1 MLSHL
6 PDTVLRVDSSGV
18 VVDCHSGTD
27 CDLCFPTG
35 NVFPFDIS
43 DCLAHTMTRNEAT
56 TCELQT
62 GDRWYEARIH
72 PYDPQS
78 VLVVLRDIT
87 GDKARHEGLEAME
100 KASRE
105 ALEKSNQE
113 LQQFVYAAS
122 HDLRE
127 PLVKVTAFGTR
138 LQEICQNGHPWDE
151 KSEYLLSVILSAA
164 GRMTSLIDDLL
175 MYSRVGRKDEP
186 WEAFDLH
193 GVIKEA
199 QDNLSEQ
206 FQATKAQITTSSLP
220 HIFGDRTQFVLLMQN
235 LISNSL
241 KYRHPDRTPEITI
254 TASIDDQYLRL
265 VVEDNGIGFEM
276 QYQDRIFQIF
286 ERLHSRSQVAGTG
299 IGLALCKK
307 IVERHRGEI
316 SAVGTPD
323 KGAVFTI
330 RLPVEALHVS

>member
-1 MLSHL
+1 
-6 PDTVLRVDSSGV
+6 
-18 VVDCHSGTD
+18 
-27 CDLCFPTG
+27 
-35 NVFPFDIS
+35 
-43 DCLAHTMTRNEAT
+43 
-56 TCELQT
+56 
-62 GDRWYEARIH
+62 
-72 PYDPQS
+72 
-78 VLVVLRDIT
+78 
-87 GDKARHEGLEAME
+87 
-100 KASRE
+100 
-105 ALEKSNQE
+105 
-113 LQQFVYAAS
+113 
-122 HDLRE
+122 
-127 PLVKVTAFGTR
+127 
-138 LQEICQNGHPWDE
+138 
-151 KSEYLLSVILSAA
+151 
-164 GRMTSLIDDLL
+164 MTSLIDDLL